1 MEQTITY
8 EVFKE
13 LIRVLNEECIVN
25 LDIADIYSLMQGKE
39 KLKIGFGQGEKGET
53 VEKIF
58 QQILSDKEMLEMLH
72 CAKGALFVFSGD
84 CSLVWA
90 SEAMNYIINGFI
102 HEDAELLLT
111 LRYEEGQ
118 KIKVTVFAME

>member
-1 MEQTITY
+1 M
-8 EVFKE
+8 
-13 LIRVLNEECIVN
+13 
-25 LDIADIYSLMQGKE
+25 
-39 KLKIGFGQGEKGET
+39 
-53 VEKIF
+53 
-58 QQILSDKEMLEMLH
+58 
-72 CAKGALFVFSGD
+72 FSGD